1 MLGGNRGLP
10 RSHSRLLT
18 AAVAVSVA
26 VAFAR
31 SPMTLAQT
39 GFDLNAWSRGRFTL
53 GLGSQVRA
61 HVVRRFGMPW
71 SKPAARMRSF
81 VQALHAIWD
90 SWETGEPLRYESEFY
105 RHTLTSPMF
114 TPEDRAAVDR
124 SLEIT
129 DASAFRDR
137 DFRSLSGGERQRVI
151 LASALAQ
158 EPDTLL
164 LDEPATHLDLKHQLA
179 LYRLLA
185 RLGKTMLVVAVTHD
199 LNLAL
204 QFSDRVL
211 MMEDG
216 RIAGDGAP
224 AEVLTPVAIEAV
236 FGVRAVIQPAPQ
248 GRVWMMYEG

>member
-1 MLGGNRGLP
+1 MSFVASHLGFAYGVREVSFELPQRGLVTLAGPNGAGKSTLLGILAGLRSPYRGSVKYAGREVLACP
-10 RSHSRLLT
+10 RREFAAEVGYVPQSVRVEFPFTVGEVVLMGRTPRTGGWFESDHDRT
-18 AAVAVSVA
+18 AA
-26 VAFAR
+26 
-31 SPMTLAQT
+31 
-39 GFDLNAWSRGRFTL
+39 D
-53 GLGSQVRA
+53 
-61 HVVRRFGMPW
+61 
-71 SKPAARMRSF
+71 
-81 VQALHAIWD
+81 QAM
-90 SWETGEPLRYESEFY
+90 S
-105 RHTLTSPMF
+105 
-114 TPEDRAAVDR
+114 
-124 SLEIT
+124 IT
-129 DASAFRDR
+129 DCLALKDR
-137 DFRSLSGGERQRVI
+137 DFRALSGGERQRVV
-151 LASALAQ
+151 LAAALAQ
-158 EPDTLL
+158 EPKVLL

-236 FGVRAVIQPAPQ
+236 FGVRAVMQPAPQ